1 MTQDYIVKALAF
13 DGDIRAYAAKTTD
26 TVQEAQ
32 TRHYTWPT
40 ASAALGRTM
49 TATAMMGA
57 MLKGDQKLTVTVDGH
72 GPIGRIV
79 ADADAKGD
87 VRGYV
92 TNPQTH
98 FPLNDMGKLDVK
110 RAVGTDGTL
119 TVVKDVGMK
128 DYFSGSSPI
137 VSGELG
143 EDFTYY
149 YATSEQVPS
158 SVGLGVLVNPDNS
171 IKAAGGFI
179 IQVMP
184 NAKEET
190 IDQVEKA
197 ISNMTPVSKLIDQG
211 LSPEELLIEILGK
224 DNVKFLETQPVRF
237 ECNCSHEKFLN
248 AIKGLGEA
256 EIQSMIDEDHGA
268 EAECHFCRA
277 KYHYSEAELQSLLD
291 EMKAK

>member
-13 DGDIRAYAAKTTD
+13 DGDIRAYAAVTTNA
-26 TVQEAQ
+26 VQEAQ

-57 MLKGDQKLTVTVDGH
+57 MLKGEQKLTVTVDGH

-87 VRGYV
+87 IRGYV
-92 TNPQTH
+92 TNPQIH
-98 FPLNDMGKLDVK
+98 FPLNEQGKLDVR

-119 TVVKDVGMK
+119 TVVKDVGLK

-143 EDFTYY
+143 DDFTYY

-171 IKAAGGFI
+171 IKASGGFI

-190 IDQVEKA
+190 IDKVEKA

-211 LSPEELLIEILGK
+211 LSPEELLTEILGK
-224 DNVKFLETQPVRF
+224 ENVKFLETVPVKF

-256 EIQSMIDEDHGA
+256 EIQAMIDEDHGA

-277 KYHYSEAELQSLLD
+277 KYQYSEAELKGLIEELN
-291 EMKAK
+291 A

>member
-13 DGDIRAYAAKTTD
+13 DGDIRAYAAVTTNA
-26 TVQEAQ
+26 VQEAQ

-49 TATAMMGA
+49 TATAMIGA

-87 VRGYV
+87 IRGYV

-98 FPLNDMGKLDVK
+98 FPLNDQGKLDVR

-119 TVVKDVGMK
+119 TVVKDVGLK

-143 EDFTYY
+143 DDFTYY

-190 IDQVEKA
+190 IDKVEKA
-197 ISNMTPVSKLIDQG
+197 IGNMTPVSKLINQG
-211 LSPEELLIEILGK
+211 LSPEELLTEILGK
-224 DNVKFLETQPVRF
+224 ENVKFLETVPVKF

-256 EIQSMIDEDHGA
+256 EIQAMIDEDHGA

-277 KYHYSEAELQSLLD
+277 KYQYSEAELKGLIEELN
-291 EMKAK
+291 A